1 MSKFKPTNAKKKDL
15 TPEES
20 AKLEAFGNE
29 ATTNPGTLGENGKT
43 PEAKSPTNLDTISPT
58 PSRTELVSNQNETSE
73 EANRKPRAKKA
84 KKAKA
89 SSDKPKRSFTVPM
102 NDYELD
108 LLRELAEKEDR
119 SQRWIARKMLVGSLE
134 AALKKR

>member
-84 KKAKA
+84 KKWLGNQFHNQTHDIF
-89 SSDKPKRSFTVPM
+89 SSLSEYPLLPDLG
-102 NDYELD
+102 DLD
-108 LLRELAEKEDR
+108 
-119 SQRWIARKMLVGSLE
+119 
-134 AALKKR
+134 

>member
-1 MSKFKPTNAKKKDL
+1 
-15 TPEES
+15 
-20 AKLEAFGNE
+20 
-29 ATTNPGTLGENGKT
+29 NGKT

-73 EANRKPRAKKA
+73 EANRKPRA